1 MSQSQNAPNLYL
13 DFAEDFFGAFWQRL
27 RRRKEKLANADVAAE
42 FVGMSNS
49 LGAVAQAFAGRHVT
63 LRQAEAC
70 GGFQDHV
77 ILMPRRIGLSADHA
91 TNREFFF
98 TRAALAGAMVAS
110 EQKIPV
116 MVGDGLE
123 QESAYLT
130 LAVQTARQLS
140 HQHPGFH
147 ARMQRAAELELHSRP
162 SLRNM
167 YGQAA
172 AMEQLRRS
180 CLEALTQELWGGIPS
195 STLEQLNML
204 PKKGPGSPPVLLFG
218 GCLRPSESADALDVV
233 RQEEEAEGIHADASE
248 HEAPTKDHVK
258 RILLDQED
266 DPYKDA
272 MPEHA
277 FEKVMFA
284 EKYEGGR
291 RRMDGEDDM
300 DEQQQSLDA
309 VDLRELIRGGPE
321 VHSIYQADIG
331 DGEGIPDMEGT
342 QPNERG
348 VTYDEWNRKTNSYRR
363 DWVTVYPTPL
373 QGQDPEL
380 AQHLRLQLAPTV
392 RTCRR
397 RLERRRTERRTLDR
411 QLDGNSL
418 DLSAVVEEHAALH
431 AGQTPSGRIYRH
443 NPRLNRDLAT
453 TVLLDMSL
461 SADSWV
467 ENRRVL
473 DCEREAAFVLGEV
486 AHQVGDDLQILAY
499 SSNTRNLCRVWEI
512 KGWKDTWAQG
522 SQRLG
527 LLQPQGYTRIG
538 PAIRHATAGLQNHPA
553 RHKHILIIT
562 DAKPTD
568 FDQYEGDYGIHDV
581 RQAVREASAQEVRVF
596 ALGIDPKGAGILPVM
611 FGVRGWRI
619 LPHLAELPEA
629 LVTAYGDIC

>member
-1 MSQSQNAPNLYL
+1 MSTSQNAPNLYL
-13 DFAEDFFGAFWQRL
+13 DFAEDFFGAFWQRF
-27 RRRKEKLANADVAAE
+27 RRKETLANADVAAE
-42 FVGMSNS
+42 FADMSNS
-49 LGAVAQAFAGRHVT
+49 LGAVAQAFAGRHVL

-70 GGFQDHV
+70 GGFQGHV
-77 ILMPRRIGLSADHA
+77 ILLPRRIALSSNLA

-98 TRAALAGAMVAS
+98 TRSALAGAMVAETTS
-110 EQKIPV
+110 EEGIR
-116 MVGDGLE
+116 GDGLA
-123 QESAYLT
+123 QELAYLS
-130 LAVQTARQLS
+130 LAVQTARSLG
-140 HQHPGFH
+140 HRHPGFR
-147 ARMQRAAELELHSRP
+147 ARIQRAAELETVSRP
-162 SLRNM
+162 PLSKM
-167 YGQAA
+167 TGQAA
-172 AMEQLRRS
+172 AMEQIRRD
-180 CLEALTQELWGGIPS
+180 CLQALTSEMWGGIPANA
-195 STLEQLNML
+195 LELLQKL
-204 PKKGPGSPPVLLFG
+204 PRKGPGSPPVLLFG
-218 GCLRPSESADALDVV
+218 GCLRPSESADALEAL
-233 RQEEEAEGIHADASE
+233 RQEKEADGVSAKASE

-258 RILLDQED
+258 RVLLDHED

-300 DEQQQSLDA
+300 DEQKQSLDA

-321 VHSIYQADIG
+321 VHSIYQAEIDG
-331 DGEGIPDMEGT
+331 GEGIPDMEGT
-342 QPNERG
+342 QPGERG
-348 VTYDEWNRKTNSYRR
+348 ITYDEWNRKANSYRR

-373 QGQDPEL
+373 PGADPEL
-380 AQHLRLQLAPTV
+380 VQLLRLQLAPTV

-397 RLERRRTERRTLDR
+397 RLERRRTERRSLDR
-411 QLDGNSL
+411 QLDGKEL
-418 DLSAVVEEHAALH
+418 DLSAVVEEHAALR

-443 NPRLNRDLAT
+443 NPRLNRDIAT

-473 DCEREAAFVLGEV
+473 DIEREAAFVLGEV

-499 SSNTRNLCRVWEI
+499 SSNTRNLCRIWEI
-512 KGWKDTWAQG
+512 KGWKDSWAQG
-522 SQRLG
+522 CQRLG

-538 PAIRHATAGLQNHPA
+538 PAIRHATAGLRKHPA
-553 RHKHILIIT
+553 RHKHILLIT

-568 FDQYEGDYGIHDV
+568 FDHYEGDYGVHDV
-581 RQAVREASAQEVRVF
+581 RQAVREASAHEVRVF

-611 FGVRGWRI
+611 FGVRGWRL